1 MIIKG
6 LFNLVLA
13 LMQVIFAPIN
23 LPQLPTGIQTIFDN
37 LLTAMLSGIG
47 LFEVFVRPSTL
58 QLLIPIVIVL
68 INFEKLWNGII
79 FILKKIPFLGIE

>member
-13 LMQVIFAPIN
+13 LMQIIFAPIN
-23 LPQLPTGIQTIFDN
+23 LPQLPAGIQTIFDT
-37 LLTAMLSGIG
+37 LLTAMLNAVG

>member
-6 LFNLVLA
+6 LFNLVLS
-13 LMQVIFAPIN
+13 LLQIIFAPIN
-23 LPQLPTGIQTIFDN
+23 LPDLPSGLQSIFDG
-37 LLTAMLSGIG
+37 LLSAMLSAIG

-58 QLLIPIVIVL
+58 HLLIPIVIVL
-68 INFEKLWNGII
+68 VNFEKLWNGIM

>member
-13 LMQVIFAPIN
+13 LLKIIFAPIN
-23 LPQLPTGIQTIFDN
+23 LPQLPDGIQSILDR
-37 LLTAMLSGIG
+37 LLDVLLDAVG
-47 LFEVFVRPSTL
+47 LLEVFVRPQTL
-58 QLLIPIVIVL
+58 RVVVPLLIIIY
-68 INFEKLWNGII
+68 NFEHVWNGII

>member
-13 LMQVIFAPIN
+13 LLQVIFAPIN
-23 LPQLPTGIQTIFDN
+23 LPQLPAGIQSIFN
-37 LLTAMLSGIG
+37 SLLSAMLSGIG
-47 LFEVFVRPSTL
+47 IFEIFIRPSTL

-68 INFEKLWNGII
+68 VNFEKLWNGII
-79 FILKKIPFLGIE
+79 FILKKIPFLGIQ

>member
-6 LFNLVLA
+6 LFNLVLS
-13 LMQVIFAPIN
+13 LLQIIFAPIN
-23 LPQLPTGIQTIFDN
+23 LPDLPIGLQNIFDG
-37 LLTAMLSGIG
+37 LLSAMLSAIG

-68 INFEKLWNGII
+68 VNFEKLWNGIM

>member
-6 LFNLVLA
+6 LFNLVLS
-13 LMQVIFAPIN
+13 LLQIIFAPIN
-23 LPQLPTGIQTIFDN
+23 LPDLPSGLQIIFDG
-37 LLTAMLSGIG
+37 LLSAMLSAIG

-68 INFEKLWNGII
+68 VNFEKLWNGIM

>member
-13 LMQVIFAPIN
+13 LMQIIFAPIN
-23 LPQLPTGIQTIFDN
+23 LPQLPAGIQNIFN
-37 LLTAMLSGIG
+37 TLLSAMLNAVG

-58 QLLIPIVIVL
+58 QLLIPVVIVL
-68 INFEKLWNGII
+68 VNFEKLWNGII

>member
-13 LMQVIFAPIN
+13 LMQIIFAPIN
-23 LPQLPTGIQTIFDN
+23 LPQLPSGIQTIFDN
-37 LLTAMLSGIG
+37 LLTAMLNAVG

-68 INFEKLWNGII
+68 VNFEKLWNGII
-79 FILKKIPFLGIE
+79 FILKKIPFLGID

>member
-13 LMQVIFAPIN
+13 LLQIIFAPIN
-23 LPQLPTGIQTIFDN
+23 LPQLPSGLQNIFDGF
-37 LLTAMLSGIG
+37 LSAMLSAVG
-47 LFEVFVRPSTL
+47 LFEVFVRPTTL
-58 QLLIPIVIVL
+58 QLLIPIFIVL

>member
-6 LFNLVLA
+6 LFNLVLS
-13 LMQVIFAPIN
+13 LLQLIFAPIN
-23 LPQLPTGIQTIFDN
+23 LPPLPDGLQNIFDG
-37 LLTAMLSGIG
+37 LLSAMLSAVG

-68 INFEKLWNGII
+68 VNFEKLWNGII

>member
-13 LMQVIFAPIN
+13 LMQIIFAPIN
-23 LPQLPTGIQTIFDN
+23 LPQLPAGIQSIFN
-37 LLTAMLSGIG
+37 TLLTAMLNAVG

-68 INFEKLWNGII
+68 VNFEKLWNGII

>member
-6 LFNLVLA
+6 LFNLVLS
-13 LMQVIFAPIN
+13 LLQIIFAPIN
-23 LPQLPTGIQTIFDN
+23 LPDLPSGLQAIFDG
-37 LLTAMLSGIG
+37 LLSAMLSAIG

-68 INFEKLWNGII
+68 VNFEKLWNGIM

>member
-13 LMQVIFAPIN
+13 LLQIIFAPIN
-23 LPQLPTGIQTIFDN
+23 LPQLPSGLQNIFDG
-37 LLTAMLSGIG
+37 LLSAMLSAVG
-47 LFEVFVRPSTL
+47 LFEVFVRPTTL

>member
-6 LFNLVLA
+6 LFNLVLS
-13 LMQVIFAPIN
+13 LLQIIFAPIN
-23 LPQLPTGIQTIFDN
+23 LPDLPIGLQSIFDG
-37 LLTAMLSGIG
+37 LLSAMLSAIG

-68 INFEKLWNGII
+68 VNFEKLWNGIM

>member
-13 LMQVIFAPIN
+13 LLQIIFAPIN
-23 LPQLPTGIQTIFDN
+23 LPQLPSGLQNIFDG
-37 LLTAMLSGIG
+37 LLSAMLSAVG
-47 LFEVFVRPSTL
+47 LFEVFVRPTTL
-58 QLLIPIVIVL
+58 QLLIPIFIVL